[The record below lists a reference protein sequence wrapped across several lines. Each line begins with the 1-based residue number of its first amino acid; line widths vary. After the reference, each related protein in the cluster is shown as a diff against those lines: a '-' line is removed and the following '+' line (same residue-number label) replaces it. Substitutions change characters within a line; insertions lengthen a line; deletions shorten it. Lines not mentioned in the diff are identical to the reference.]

1 MSEPQVLTAR
11 FIFPVDQ
18 PPLEHGTITIV
29 ADKIVA
35 VEPAGSRSADID
47 FGNSG
52 IIPGLVNV
60 HTHLD
65 LSGLRGKVPPS
76 ADFTGWLKSIIA
88 HRRSQTPEQ
97 IQSDI
102 RTGLDE
108 SLRYGTTLIGDI
120 SAEGMSWTALSE
132 AGAWSVVFH
141 ELIGL
146 SQGRAAQQLSTIT
159 EWIRARPA
167 LEHCRAG
174 ISPHAPYSVHR
185 SIFQNIAKTTSPVAI
200 HVAESKAELDL
211 LANHEGPIV
220 VFLKELAIWDPDS
233 LSRDYDNIVRD
244 YSSPTLFVHANYL
257 SGRMQIPR
265 NGTIVY
271 CPRTHAAF
279 GHSPHPFQDFLGA
292 GTRIVLATDSLASN
306 PDLDVLAEARFVHE
320 HNPTIPG
327 DVLLR
332 MITLSGAEAL
342 GWECTTGSLTPGKS
356 AELVIVPLRD
366 KELTDPHM
374 LLFERDSLQ
383 ESRRTM
389 WRGNWRIE
397 TTQNGKKN
405 DLSQKTKT

>member
-132 AGAWSVVFH
+132 AVHGR
-141 ELIGL
+141 L
-146 SQGRAAQQLSTIT
+146 SFT
-159 EWIRARPA
+159 
-167 LEHCRAG
+167 
-174 ISPHAPYSVHR
+174 
-185 SIFQNIAKTTSPVAI
+185 N
-200 HVAESKAELDL
+200 
-211 LANHEGPIV
+211 
-220 VFLKELAIWDPDS
+220 
-233 LSRDYDNIVRD
+233 
-244 YSSPTLFVHANYL
+244 
-257 SGRMQIPR
+257 
-265 NGTIVY
+265 
-271 CPRTHAAF
+271 
-279 GHSPHPFQDFLGA
+279 
-292 GTRIVLATDSLASN
+292 
-306 PDLDVLAEARFVHE
+306 
-320 HNPTIPG
+320 
-327 DVLLR
+327 
-332 MITLSGAEAL
+332 
-342 GWECTTGSLTPGKS
+342 
-356 AELVIVPLRD
+356 
-366 KELTDPHM
+366 
-374 LLFERDSLQ
+374 
-383 ESRRTM
+383 
-389 WRGNWRIE
+389 
-397 TTQNGKKN
+397 
-405 DLSQKTKT
+405 